1 MKRGRR
7 AKTRKEKPRFRRALQ
22 CRPHRLQTQTNSTR
36 RATEQFRRGNMG
48 RGRSAFVAACGL
60 SSVAAFSPSAPTTTH
75 LRAAGTSIARATA
88 IQLQDKAEVRRA
100 REQ

>member
-1 MKRGRR
+1 
-7 AKTRKEKPRFRRALQ
+7 
-22 CRPHRLQTQTNSTR
+22 
-36 RATEQFRRGNMG
+36 MG

-75 LRAAGTSIARATA
+75 LRAAGTSTARATA

>member
-1 MKRGRR
+1 MVAVRKHARKSPEFARAFGTPGHMLPKTHHGACHDRGG
-7 AKTRKEKPRFRRALQ
+7 T
-22 CRPHRLQTQTNSTR
+22 
-36 RATEQFRRGNMG
+36 M

-60 SSVAAFSPSAPTTTH
+60 SSVAAFSPTAPTTTH